1 MKLDRTA
8 RTILS
13 VTALAWAIPL
23 AHAGTNPASTQVGV
37 ISPPTRSAEFEKLD
51 ANRDGYLSRAEVR
64 GSEMFS
70 KDFDQ
75 ADRDHDGR
83 LSAEEAITAEQ
94 LHDRGSAARYAEDAW
109 ITTKVKT
116 ALLREKGLDSM
127 DISVETYRSK
137 VLLSGFV
144 ADLAQKRKA
153 LLVASDVAGVQD
165 VRDGLQIRQ

>member
-1 MKLDRTA
+1 MRRSQVHRHTA
-8 RTILS
+8 RI
-13 VTALAWAIPL
+13 
-23 AHAGTNPASTQVGV
+23 AHFPGQIFPGESIGV
-37 ISPPTRSAEFEKLD
+37 A
-51 ANRDGYLSRAEVR
+51 
-64 GSEMFS
+64 FS

-83 LSAEEAITAEQ
+83 LSADEAITAEQ
-94 LHDRGSAARYAEDAW
+94 LRDRGRAERYAEDAW

-127 DISVETYRSK
+127 DISVETYRNK

-153 LLVASDVAGVQD
+153 LLVASNVAGVQD
-165 VRDGLQIRQ
+165 VRDGLEIRQ

>member
-8 RTILS
+8 RTLLS

-23 AHAGTNPASTQVGV
+23 AHATTNTASAQVGV
-37 ISPPTRSAEFEKLD
+37 IPPPATSAEFERLD
-51 ANRDGYLSRAEVR
+51 ANRDGYLSREEVR
-64 GSEMFS
+64 GNDTFS

-109 ITTKVKT
+109 ITTKVKA

-127 DISVETYRSK
+127 DISVETYRNE

-144 ADLAQKRKA
+144 ADPAQKSKA
-153 LLVASDVAGVQD
+153 LLVASNVSGVKG
-165 VRDGLQIRQ
+165 VRDGLEVRR